1 VERFRREELRRHMT
15 ALAAGDRHAFHPVF
29 VSLWPLLKAFTSRH
43 LPSAD
48 AEDAA
53 QQALL
58 NVFRRAAEYDA
69 IRDALPWVLGVAAYE
84 IRTARRKSQRRKE
97 EPPTVADGEA
107 RAAPGPSPEEV
118 ALSGE
123 LDAALE
129 GALSELSELDR
140 ETLRLFARGERP
152 EVAGATFRKRVERAL
167 SRLRAVWRLRHG
179 ND

>member
-1 VERFRREELRRHMT
+1 MT

-29 VSLWPLLKAFTSRH
+29 VSLWPLVKRLTARH

-58 NVFRRAAEYDA
+58 NVFRRAPEYDPM
-69 IRDALPWVLGVAAYE
+69 RDALPWVLGVAAFE
-84 IRTARRKSQRRKE
+84 IRTARRKRQRRRE
-97 EPPTVADGEA
+97 APASDEVAGAA
-107 RAAPGPSPEEV
+107 RGPSPEEV
-118 ALSGE
+118 ALSHD

-129 GALSELSELDR
+129 AALGELSELDR
-140 ETLRLFARGERP
+140 ETLQLFARGDRP

-179 ND
+179 DD

>member
-1 VERFRREELRRHMT
+1 MT

-29 VSLWPLLKAFTSRH
+29 VSLWPLLKRLTSRH

-58 NVFRRAAEYDA
+58 NVFRRASEYDPA
-69 IRDALPWVLGVAAYE
+69 RDALPWVLGVAAFE
-84 IRTARRKSQRRKE
+84 IRTARRKQQRRRE
-97 EPPTVADGEA
+97 ESRADEGVGA
-107 RAAPGPSPEEV
+107 AAPGPSPEEV
-118 ALSGE
+118 TLTGD

-129 GALSELSELDR
+129 AALGELSELDR
-140 ETLRLFARGERP
+140 ETLRSFARGDRP

-179 ND
+179 DD

>member
-1 VERFRREELRRHMT
+1 MT

-29 VSLWPLLKAFTSRH
+29 VSLWPLLKRLTSRH

-58 NVFRRAAEYDA
+58 NVFRRASEYDPA
-69 IRDALPWVLGVAAYE
+69 RDALPWVLGVAAFE
-84 IRTARRKSQRRKE
+84 IRTARRKRQRRRE
-97 EPPTVADGEA
+97 DPTVNEGVG
-107 RAAPGPSPEEV
+107 AAPGPSPEEV
-118 ALSGE
+118 ALTRD

-129 GALSELSELDR
+129 AALGELSELDR
-140 ETLRLFARGERP
+140 ETLRSFARGDRP

-179 ND
+179 DD